1 MEEKIITD
9 DRLDISGLR
18 SDDTKKVEKKELES
32 LVVDRK
38 ESMTDVIGL
47 DVLRLNTEVNTP
59 EEAAAAIKEYA
70 NETFDI
76 VNSNGATFVIRTTV
90 ADLNKINGVIPEDL
104 EQADAIAVQVKIAE
118 VLQKAG
124 LDVGINEEQ
133 KAELE
138 EMAAQAKADYAEEVE
153 ADTCSA

>member
-1 MEEKIITD
+1 MEEKT
-9 DRLDISGLR
+9 
-18 SDDTKKVEKKELES
+18 ELEN

-38 ESMTDVIGL
+38 DTMTDVIGL
-47 DVLRLNTEVNTP
+47 DVLRLNTEVETV
-59 EEAAAAIKEYA
+59 EEAAAAIKEHA

-76 VNSNGATFVIRTTV
+76 VNSSGATFVIRTTV

-124 LDVGINEEQ
+124 LDVGINDEQ

-138 EMAAQAKADYAEEVE
+138 EMAAQAKADCAEEVDV
-153 ADTCSA
+153 DTCSA